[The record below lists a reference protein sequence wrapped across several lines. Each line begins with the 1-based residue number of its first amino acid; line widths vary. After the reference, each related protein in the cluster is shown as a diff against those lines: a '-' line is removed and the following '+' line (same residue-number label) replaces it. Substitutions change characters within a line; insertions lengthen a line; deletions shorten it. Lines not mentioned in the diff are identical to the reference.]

1 MNVKAYMTNLGEQA
15 RKASRALVRATTQEK
30 NAALLAMASAIE
42 DSAEQ

>member
-1 MNVKAYMTNLGEQA
+1 MSNLGEQA
-15 RKASRALVRATTQEK
+15 LKASRALVRSTTQEK